1 MSDGKVKIFSRNQE
15 DSTNKFPDIV
25 ERVPKCIRDKNDEN
39 ITFIADGEVFFYTKF
54 KLKKN
59 FF

>member
-39 ITFIADGEVFFYTKF
+39 ITFIADGEVFFYKKF
-54 KLKKN
+54 Y
-59 FF
+59 